1 MVLLV
6 SQRKYK
12 QWVTDTI
19 PNLSQHYCCVVIKKT
34 ELYWNF
40 FSKVKKHITDK
51 WWLSAIYWIR
61 FAFIRMHLADI
72 YIFLSESSFAKILV
86 LTPNKQDISWK
97 VWDAGAFMLDYYS
110 AARRWTAWTCK
121 WYQDRPTS
129 GKSRGLE
136 GEKDHSRVS
145 ASYVYSGIMFSSMAQ
160 NMEITDRQIPG
171 SYASME

>member
-1 MVLLV
+1 MGHRYYTKLIPTLLLCGNKENSTLLKFLLKSEKAHSGQV
-6 SQRKYK
+6 MAQCYLLNSLCFYSYAFSRHIY
-12 QWVTDTI
+12 
-19 PNLSQHYCCVVIKKT
+19 
-34 ELYWNF
+34 F
-40 FSKVKKHITDK
+40 F
-51 WWLSAIYWIR
+51 
-61 FAFIRMHLADI
+61 F
-72 YIFLSESSFAKILV
+72 SESSFAKILV

-121 WYQDRPTS
+121 WYQDRPIS